1 METLPLRCEC
11 GCKET
16 ERRNVNTEDIDGV
29 QTEVEYSLYCKN
41 CGTYLGHFA
50 YGHWEY

>member
-1 METLPLRCEC
+1 MEDLPITCDC

-16 ERRNVNTEDIDGV
+16 EQRNIFSEDINGIFVD
-29 QTEVEYSLYCKN
+29 VEYSLYCKN
-41 CGTYLGHFA
+41 CGRYLGTYV